1 MKNMSCFKLNIALK
15 KNSGKKTVF
24 SLAQKEIMMLFYNR
38 QATSGMRANPKDV
51 IACMRER
58 EEWRYL
64 RSNK

>member
-1 MKNMSCFKLNIALK
+1 M
-15 KNSGKKTVF
+15 F

-38 QATSGMRANPKDV
+38 QATCGMQADPKDV